1 MTELKFRK
9 DALKEAYNND
19 KKSFLAIL
27 PVNSNLNL
35 FFIFLGFFILLLCL
49 ILVKIPLK
57 IKTKGY
63 ISKTITSE
71 VIVSQY
77 DNMYVSEISK
87 KTSLEEN
94 SPLLTLIKIENNNI
108 KYLKN
113 LKEEIL
119 TYESKIKEITDNSY
133 QKINLTK
140 KIINNKKELKILAK
154 KNYETN
160 FKYYEEMIESLN
172 KGLLSKDKVHETKN
186 NIHFLKTKIEEY
198 ESEILDLELQLFN
211 DYLNYKTEISNENIK
226 ISKIKNE
233 ITLINEDKKITI
245 TSKCNNCFIENY
257 FIKEKDLVKKGTPLL
272 SIKSKTNKNK
282 EKIFLYISPE
292 DLSKIEIKSKVNIKV
307 DGYPYLKYGTV
318 KGEVS
323 YISQSPLKII
333 DELYFLIE
341 VDNLEIPK
349 EISLIDGATV
359 QADLIKN
366 YFPLYKFLIKGL
378 K

>member
-9 DALKEAYNND
+9 DAVKEAYNND

-35 FFIFLGFFILLLCL
+35 FFIFFGFSILLLSL

-63 ISKTITSE
+63 ISKTITSN
-71 VIVSQY
+71 VIISQY
-77 DNMYVSEISK
+77 DNMYVFEISGNI
-87 KTSLEEN
+87 SLTEN
-94 SPLLTLIKIENNNI
+94 SPLLTLKKIENNNI
-108 KYLKN
+108 KYLQN
-113 LKEEIL
+113 LKEEVL
-119 TYESKIKEITDNSY
+119 TYELKIKEITDNHH
-133 QKINLTK
+133 QKIDLTK
-140 KIINNKKELKILAK
+140 KIINNKKDLKILAK

-160 FKYYEEMIESLN
+160 FKYYEEMIKSLN
-172 KGLLSKDKVHETKN
+172 NGLISKDKIHEIKN
-186 NIHFLKTKIEEY
+186 NIEVLKAKIEEY
-198 ESEILDLELQLFN
+198 ESEILDLELQNFN
-211 DYLNYKTEISNENIK
+211 YYLEYKSEISNINIK

-233 ITLINEDKKITI
+233 IILINEDKKITI
-245 TSKCNNCFIENY
+245 TSKCNDCFIENY
-257 FIKEKDLVKKGTPLL
+257 FIQEKDLVKKGTPLL
-272 SIKSKTNKNK
+272 SIKSKENKNK

-318 KGEVS
+318 KGEVY
-323 YISQSPLKII
+323 YISQSPVKIK
-333 DELYFLIE
+333 DESYFLIE
-341 VDNLEIPK
+341 VNNLDIPK

>member
-9 DALKEAYNND
+9 DAVKEAYNND

-35 FFIFLGFFILLLCL
+35 FFIFFGFSILLLSL

-63 ISKTITSE
+63 ISKTITSN
-71 VIVSQY
+71 VIISQY
-77 DNMYVSEISK
+77 DNMYVSEISGNI
-87 KTSLEEN
+87 SLTEN
-94 SPLLTLIKIENNNI
+94 SPLLTLKKIENNNI
-108 KYLKN
+108 KYLQN
-113 LKEEIL
+113 LKEEVL
-119 TYESKIKEITDNSY
+119 TYELKIKEITDNHH
-133 QKINLTK
+133 QKIDLTK
-140 KIINNKKELKILAK
+140 KIINNKKDLKILAK

-160 FKYYEEMIESLN
+160 FKYYEEMIKSLN
-172 KGLLSKDKVHETKN
+172 NGLISKDKIHEIKN
-186 NIHFLKTKIEEY
+186 NIEVLKAKIEEY
-198 ESEILDLELQLFN
+198 ESEILDLELQNFN
-211 DYLNYKTEISNENIK
+211 YYLEYKSEISNINIK

-233 ITLINEDKKITI
+233 IILINEDKKITI
-245 TSKCNNCFIENY
+245 TSKCNDCFIENY
-257 FIKEKDLVKKGTPLL
+257 FIQEKDLVKKGTPLL
-272 SIKSKTNKNK
+272 SIKSKENKNK

-318 KGEVS
+318 KGEVY
-323 YISQSPLKII
+323 YISQSPVKIK
-333 DELYFLIE
+333 DESYFLIE
-341 VDNLEIPK
+341 VNNLDIPK